1 MRYDSLM
8 AGATITLKNVP
19 SDLHRSLKESAK
31 RHKRSLN
38 QEAIHFL
45 ETALLQDQVDAP
57 PPRQAPSLR
66 SVGKILVS
74 PEDLISRAE
83 DMLGRNK

>member
-1 MRYDSLM
+1 MVVT
-8 AGATITLKNVP
+8 TITLKNVP
-19 SDLHRSLKESAK
+19 SELHRSLKESAR

-45 ETALLQDQVDAP
+45 ETALLRDQGEVSGL
-57 PPRQAPSLR
+57 RQAPSLR

-74 PEDLISRAE
+74 PDALISRAG
-83 DMLGRNK
+83 DMFDRSE